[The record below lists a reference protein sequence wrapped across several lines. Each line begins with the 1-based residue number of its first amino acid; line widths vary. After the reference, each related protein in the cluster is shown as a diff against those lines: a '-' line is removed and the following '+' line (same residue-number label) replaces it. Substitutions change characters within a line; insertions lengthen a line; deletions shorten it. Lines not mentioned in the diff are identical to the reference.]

1 MKAIVPS
8 ERGRAGV
15 ALRDMPRPDC
25 PPGSVRVRRIAASV
39 NRVDLYLRDSG
50 AGTDLGDRHRRCDDR
65 RASVRRHPASLPA
78 PALDPR
84 LDDGLDGGVPP
95 ADPRPAGRRLP
106 PRIDSIFPLAKVP
119 AAFGR
124 LEDPARLGKILI
136 RIA

>member
-1 MKAIVPS
+1 MKTIAPS

-15 ALRDMPRPDC
+15 TLHDMPRPDC

-39 NRVDLYLRDSG
+39 NRVDLYMRTTARARIWVIVTVG
-50 AGTDLGDRHRRCDDR
+50 ATTG
-65 RASVRRHPASLPA
+65 AHPS
-78 PALDPR
+78 
-84 LDDGLDGGVPP
+84 
-95 ADPRPAGRRLP
+95 ADIRRLFLRQLSIHGSTMGSMEEFRRLIRARQAGGFA